1 MQQNDLKQPTSLPI
15 IDGDLELAMLSHVP
29 VLITGSSREER
40 LAYARFIHDTKARE
54 RRRFVAGSCNP
65 GAQGVEGWDYVAHG
79 SPQDVA
85 ALTALFASARGGTLM
100 LDDLEFMNADLQGA
114 LSAALDHDE
123 SVGSRTSFRQDVRI
137 ITGATREWLG
147 NPGRRRFDERLFY
160 RLNIMRLECAMV
172 PFGASPLL
180 SVKAQ
185 LPFHT
190 TVELVPD
197 VPVRIAPRI
206 L

>member
-1 MQQNDLKQPTSLPI
+1 MQQNDLKQPTSLPV

-29 VLITGSSREER
+29 VLITGSSRGER
-40 LAYARFIHDTKARE
+40 LAYARFIHDTRARE
-54 RRRFVAGSCNP
+54 RRRFVAASCNP
-65 GAQGVEGWDYVAHG
+65 AAQCVEGWDYVANG
-79 SPQDVA
+79 SAQDLA
-85 ALTALFASARGGTLM
+85 AFSALFASARGGTLL
-100 LDDLEFMNADLQGA
+100 LDDLEFMNGDVQGA

-123 SVGSRTSFRQDVRI
+123 NVGSRTSFHQDVRVL
-137 ITGATREWLG
+137 TGATRDWLG

-172 PFGASPLL
+172 PFGASPLF

-185 LPFHT
+185 PSFRA

-197 VPVRIAPRI
+197 AAVRFSPRP